1 MSVIKVIEIM
11 ANSPV
16 SWEDATKNAVQH
28 AGKRLKGIKSAHVQ
42 SQSVVV
48 DKNNITEYR
57 VNLKISFEVLD

>member
-28 AGKRLKGIKSAHVQ
+28 AGKSLKGIKSAHVQ

>member
-16 SWEDATKNAVQH
+16 SWEDATKNAIKH
-28 AGKRLKGIKSAHVQ
+28 ASKSLKGIKSAHVQ

>member
-11 ANSPV
+11 ANSPT
-16 SWEDATKNAVQH
+16 SWEDATKNAIKH
-28 AGKRLKGIKSAHVQ
+28 AGKSLKGIKSAHVQ

-48 DKNNITEYR
+48 DKNNITEFR

>member
-1 MSVIKVIEIM
+1 MSVLKVIEIM

-16 SWEDATKNAVQH
+16 SWEDATKNAVKH
-28 AGKRLKGIKSAHVQ
+28 AGKSLKGIKSAHVQ

-48 DKNNITEYR
+48 DKNNITEFR